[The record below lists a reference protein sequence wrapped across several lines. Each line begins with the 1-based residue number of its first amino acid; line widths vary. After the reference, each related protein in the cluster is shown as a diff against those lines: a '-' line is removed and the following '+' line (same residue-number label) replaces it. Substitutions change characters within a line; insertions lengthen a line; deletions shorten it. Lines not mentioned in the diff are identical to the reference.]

1 MRSSQSRGLAGEE
14 REKEKFID
22 NEIVLPC
29 STESMDLTK
38 AISWPLL
45 LCDSSSESE
54 KLSYW
59 AL

>member
-1 MRSSQSRGLAGEE
+1 MLDADSRPPWSLSLLWFEL
-14 REKEKFID
+14 
-22 NEIVLPC
+22 LPC